1 MKKAISSNILRWAK
15 RIKCIN
21 LLGGKCKLCGDNNI
35 FHLVFHHVDSDTK
48 EYTLNE
54 LKNYRWSIIDK
65 ELKKCILLCA
75 NCHKDFHFNRDY
87 IECNSRDTINRRQLK
102 MLFLNYK
109 NAKCEKCNYNKNIQA
124 LVFHH
129 KYDKNFEFSGF
140 RGVIDMNNL
149 DFNIK
154 KELDSCILL
163 CNNCHTEEHC
173 DIDFFENYKNEIYE
187 KVKNY
192 CEKQK
197 KLPINDIINLYK
209 SGVKQN
215 EIAKKYNASKG
226 TICDIIKKYNIK

>member
-1 MKKAISSNILRWAK
+1 MVPPPPWSTFPCSVVCHSTPSLFMALRTSAVNSA
-15 RIKCIN
+15 CASFDP
-21 LLGGKCKLCGDNNI
+21 LLPRDPVNFVRHTPKPI
-35 FHLVFHHVDSDTK
+35 FAAFIGSLTDAHSG
-48 EYTLNE
+48 
-54 LKNYRWSIIDK
+54 S
-65 ELKKCILLCA
+65 
-75 NCHKDFHFNRDY
+75 
-87 IECNSRDTINRRQLK
+87 
-102 MLFLNYK
+102 MP
-109 NAKCEKCNYNKNIQA
+109 A
-124 LVFHH
+124 LTSL
-129 KYDKNFEFSGF
+129 DKNFEFSGF
-140 RGVIDMNNL
+140 RGDIDMNNL

-173 DIDFFENYKNEIYE
+173 DIGFFEKYKNEIYE

-226 TICDIIKKYNIK
+226 TICNIIKKYNINT